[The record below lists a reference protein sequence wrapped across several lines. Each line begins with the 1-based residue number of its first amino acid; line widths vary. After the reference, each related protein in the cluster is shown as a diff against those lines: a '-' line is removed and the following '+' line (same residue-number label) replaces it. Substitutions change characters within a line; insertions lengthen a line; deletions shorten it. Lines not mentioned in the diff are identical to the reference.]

1 MDLLKKLATN
11 FWFICS
17 QYLQS
22 TIILLVSIYAE
33 SQFFNIINAEF
44 SLAAV
49 FIPFFLAGLSINYVT
64 KNIQKILSHI
74 KFTNVIFIALML
86 VGYLLN
92 ILNIIVIMYYLIL
105 SELSKFLLLHSE
117 KKVHATIIK
126 YWLWP
131 IILVPSILI
140 GGIEKGFYGSI
151 YFSTIVLFLYT
162 TFKSYNSKISPDFN
176 AYSWIL
182 SIVVLPIALVKRDLT
197 TWTDQELA
205 KSIGVLI
212 IVSKLFVGSCSQLV
226 QYYLKDIWSAIEN
239 PESTIFRILEIC
251 PRIITAT
258 MIILLGLV
266 NSNVIPFE
274 FSLVIIAGSTSLT
287 IGFNG
292 TVLALKNRGNWELSL
307 LIASILTTTACYMF
321 TSNVLLSWFFF
332 ESVYALGK
340 YLLACQ
346 ILSHWRSRTNE
357 TMWVIFYTIFFYVWV
372 KYS

>member
-1 MDLLKKLATN
+1 
-11 FWFICS
+11 
-17 QYLQS
+17 
-22 TIILLVSIYAE
+22 
-33 SQFFNIINAEF
+33 
-44 SLAAV
+44 
-49 FIPFFLAGLSINYVT
+49 
-64 KNIQKILSHI
+64 
-74 KFTNVIFIALML
+74 
-86 VGYLLN
+86 
-92 ILNIIVIMYYLIL
+92 MYYLIL
-105 SELSKFLLLHSE
+105 SELSKYLLLHSE
-117 KKVHATIIK
+117 KKIHATILK

-226 QYYLKDIWSAIEN
+226 QYYLKDIRSAIEN
-239 PESTIFRILEIC
+239 PESTIYRILEIS

-292 TVLALKNRGNWELSL
+292 TVIALKNRGNWELSL
-307 LIASILTTTACYMF
+307 LIASILTTTACYMY

-332 ESVYALGK
+332 ESFYALGK

-357 TMWVIFYTIFFYVWV
+357 IMWVIFYTIFFYVWV